1 MGLGT
6 NKDLGL
12 SSGFAP
18 FKLCDREQVLWS
30 VHTCYQVWKKQLRT
44 DAILAWRL
52 KESDEVIL
60 LFCRGLMTPT
70 LCWSPQIDSVTWDG
84 ISVLC
89 LHQPLIRWW
98 RLRRKPHC
106 PCP

>member
-30 VHTCYQVWKKQLRT
+30 VHTCYQV
-44 DAILAWRL
+44 
-52 KESDEVIL
+52 
-60 LFCRGLMTPT
+60 
-70 LCWSPQIDSVTWDG
+70 
-84 ISVLC
+84 
-89 LHQPLIRWW
+89 
-98 RLRRKPHC
+98 
-106 PCP
+106 